1 MRAPKVQPKGPA
13 AVPPLGRRRH
23 FTKTGAVDFDDIAD
37 DLYGLAPERFT
48 ASRDARVGEAR
59 AAGDRELA
67 ERIKRLRRPTV
78 SAWLGNRLARDRAH
92 EIEGLVRLG
101 AELREAQAELSGDEL
116 RRLSRRRS
124 DAVAA
129 LVAQARDLA
138 RAEGQSVSDAI
149 LEEVTATL
157 EAALSDP
164 DAAEALRRGRLTVA
178 LRYSGLGFGVPQS
191 RPPGSTRSTRTEP
204 SGQGV
209 HAPARERRSAQ
220 RAAERATDDVARAS
234 ATLEAAEDE
243 LRAARQCLEEAE
255 AAVTSLRAAESEAV
269 QRVSR
274 ARKEH
279 RAAVATQHKLVR
291 AVERLE

>member
-1 MRAPKVQPKGPA
+1 
-13 AVPPLGRRRH
+13 
-23 FTKTGAVDFDDIAD
+23 VDFDDIAD

-92 EIEGLVRLG
+92 DIEGLVGLS

-116 RRLSRRRS
+116 RRLSRRRG
-124 DAVAA
+124 DAVAG
-129 LVAQARDLA
+129 LVAEARALA
-138 RAEGQSVSDAI
+138 RAEGQPASDAI

-157 EAALSDP
+157 EAALADP
-164 DAAEALRRGRLTVA
+164 AAAETLQRGRLTVA
-178 LRYSGLGFGVPQS
+178 LRYSGLGFEGTQS
-191 RPPGSTRSTRTEP
+191 APPVRTRPARTAAG
-204 SGQGV
+204 GQGGQ
-209 HAPARERRSAQ
+209 APARERRSAQ

-255 AAVTSLRAAESEAV
+255 AAVTSLRAAEAEAV
-269 QRVSR
+269 QRVTR
-274 ARKEH
+274 ARKEQ
-279 RAAVATQHKLVR
+279 RAAVATQHKLAR

>member
-1 MRAPKVQPKGPA
+1 
-13 AVPPLGRRRH
+13 
-23 FTKTGAVDFDDIAD
+23 VDFDDIAD

-48 ASRDARVGEAR
+48 ASRDARAGEAR

-92 EIEGLVRLG
+92 DIEGLVGLG

-129 LVAQARDLA
+129 LVAQARGLA
-138 RAEGQSVSDAI
+138 RAAGQSVSDAI

-164 DAAEALRRGRLTVA
+164 AATEALRRGRLTVA
-178 LRYSGLGFGVPQS
+178 LRYSGLGFEVPQS
-191 RPPGSTRSTRTEP
+191 RRSRQTEP
-204 SGQGV
+204 PRQGV

-255 AAVTSLRAAESEAV
+255 AAVTSLRAAEAEAV
-269 QRVSR
+269 QRVTR
-274 ARKEH
+274 ARKEQ
-279 RAAVATQHKLVR
+279 RAAAATQHKLAR